1 MATMKILRA
10 AGVIIAL
17 LGGFAQG
24 AGARGSPFAE
34 SWIDAARGAEPQM
47 QIQRY
52 DEDTYI
58 LRQSIKTNFEGP
70 FIFLFFGTDR
80 VLQIDTGAGGLK
92 IRPTVDEIIHDR
104 LEAKGLKTI
113 QLVVAH
119 SHSHGDHIAGDEEF
133 TGRPDTTVVG
143 HSPEQVAAFFEI
155 HSWPDET
162 AAFDLGGRVLDIIP
176 APGHEPAEISVF
188 DRRTHLLLTGDEL
201 YPGRLYVPTREF
213 ATYRRS
219 IDRIVNFTRSRSVS
233 WVLGNHVEMTRI
245 PGRDY
250 SFHAVS
256 HPLEHRLELP
266 YVSLLELDAALHKM
280 GDQPQLDVHRDFIIY
295 PLP

>member
-1 MATMKILRA
+1 MAAVKIRCA
-10 AGVIIAL
+10 AVVTVAL
-17 LGGFAQG
+17 LSGFAQNV
-24 AGARGSPFAE
+24 GARGSPFAE
-34 SWIDAARGAEPQM
+34 SWIDAAHGSEPQM
-47 QIQRY
+47 QVQRY
-52 DEDTYI
+52 DDDTYI
-58 LRQSIKTNFEGP
+58 LRQSIKTNVEGP
-70 FIFLFFGTDR
+70 FLYLFFGTDR
-80 VLQIDTGAGGLK
+80 VLQIDTGAGGLN
-92 IRPTVDEIIHDR
+92 IRPTVDKIIQDR
-104 LEAKGLKTI
+104 LEAKGLKSI

-119 SHSHGDHIAGDEEF
+119 SHSHDDHIAGDEEF
-133 TGRPDTTVVG
+133 AGRPDTMVVG

-201 YPGRLYVPTREF
+201 YPGRLYVPTVEF
-213 ATYRRS
+213 ATYRHS
-219 IDRIVNFTRSRSVS
+219 IDRIVNFTRSRRVS
-233 WVLGNHVEMTRI
+233 WVLGCHIEMTRK

-250 SFHAVS
+250 PFHAAG
-256 HPLEHRLELP
+256 HPFEHRLELP
-266 YVSLLELDAALHKM
+266 YASLLELDAALHEM